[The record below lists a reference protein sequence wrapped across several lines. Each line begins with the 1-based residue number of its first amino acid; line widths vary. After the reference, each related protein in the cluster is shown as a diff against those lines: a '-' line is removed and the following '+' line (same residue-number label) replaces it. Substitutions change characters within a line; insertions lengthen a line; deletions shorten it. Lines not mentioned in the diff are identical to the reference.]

1 MVEQHSDSLQGSK
14 WMLDHMTM
22 SVYLLREAK
31 EGTNVSSCFSP
42 YSFKGIFWIN
52 FALKQVQSL
61 KHRPNLNLWST
72 EHYRNR
78 KFFSGDMWNTIF
90 FLHILSNKLFFFL
103 LEAKPIIFFGK
114 NPSPP
119 PPDIKWSLPKSMS
132 HYIA

>member
-52 FALKQVQSL
+52 FALKPVQSL
-61 KHRPNLNLWST
+61 DTQTKFKPLIYGALSKPEFFFWWYV
-72 EHYRNR
+72 EHN
-78 KFFSGDMWNTIF
+78 IF
-90 FLHILSNKLFFFL
+90 FTHFVQQIIFFL

-119 PPDIKWSLPKSMS
+119 PQISNGHSLIGIV
-132 HYIA
+132 HA